1 MLNLGRWGYVD
12 VKVGDKVEVRCEDR
26 SSHFPDVEK
35 KFVGVV
41 TEVFDALTKD
51 LKEGINLE
59 IDIHGPQGQWFRYKP
74 LIDGGTI
81 KVLNK
86 EKK

>member
-1 MLNLGRWGYVD
+1 MD
-12 VKVGDKVEVRCEDR
+12 VKVGDTVEVCCKDC
-26 SSHFPDVEK
+26 SSFLPDKELK
-35 KFVGVV
+35 ITGVV

-59 IDIHGPQGQWFRYKP
+59 IDIRGTTGRWFRYKP

-81 KVLNK
+81 KVLHRSK
-86 EKK
+86 